1 MNSLTAAG
9 NAAASW
15 RADWAWSLPLIV
27 LTVVIHV
34 FGLGFLHERVVRAVS
49 GIIERR
55 HFTALFAA
63 VMGVAVLLATVLH
76 AVEGGVWAAAYW
88 LLGALPDIRSSVL
101 FSLGAMTTYGGSD
114 LDLQAHWRLMG
125 ALEALNGIILFG
137 LTTAFLFSMIQEVW
151 LAGGR
156 ERRRRH

>member
-1 MNSLTAAG
+1 MDSLHTASEAV
-9 NAAASW
+9 SW
-15 RADWAWSLPLIV
+15 HADWGWSVPLIV
-27 LTVVIHV
+27 VTVVIHV
-34 FGLGFLHERVVRAVS
+34 FGLGFLHERVVRLVS
-49 GIIERR
+49 QIVERR
-55 HFTALFAA
+55 HFTALFAG
-63 VMGVAVLLATVLH
+63 VMGIAVLLATVLH

-88 LLGALPDIRSSVL
+88 LLGALPSVRSSML
-101 FSLGAMTTYGGSD
+101 YSLGAMTTYGGSD
-114 LDLQAHWRLMG
+114 LDLQEHWRLMG

>member
-1 MNSLTAAG
+1 MNAISAAG
-9 NAAASW
+9 EAASW
-15 RADWAWSLPLIV
+15 RADWAWSVPLIV
-27 LTVVIHV
+27 ATVVIHV

-49 GIIERR
+49 QIIERR
-55 HFTALFAA
+55 HFTPLFAA
-63 VMGVAVLLATVLH
+63 VMGITVLLATILH
-76 AVEGGVWAAAYW
+76 AIEGGLWAAAYW
-88 LLGALPDIRSSVL
+88 LLGALPDFRSSVL
-101 FSLGAMTTYGGSD
+101 FSLGAMTTYGGSS
-114 LDLQAHWRLMG
+114 LNLKNHWLLMG

>member
-1 MNSLTAAG
+1 MNAISAAG
-9 NAAASW
+9 EAASW
-15 RADWAWSLPLIV
+15 RADWAWSVPLIV
-27 LTVVIHV
+27 ATVVIHV

-49 GIIERR
+49 RIIERR
-55 HFTALFAA
+55 HFTPLFAA
-63 VMGVAVLLATVLH
+63 VMGVAVLLATILH
-76 AVEGGVWAAAYW
+76 AIEGGVWAAAYW
-88 LLGALPDIRSSVL
+88 LLGALPDFRSSVL
-101 FSLGAMTTYGGSD
+101 FSLGAMTTYGGSSLNLKD
-114 LDLQAHWRLMG
+114 HWLLMG

>member
-1 MNSLTAAG
+1 MDSLNTAAT
-9 NAAASW
+9 ATSW

-49 GIIERR
+49 HIIERR

-63 VMGVAVLLATVLH
+63 VMGVTVLLITALH
-76 AVEGGVWAAAYW
+76 AIEGAVWAAAYW
-88 LLGALPDIRSSVL
+88 LLGALPNIRSSML

-114 LDLQAHWRLMG
+114 LDLQEHWRLMG

-156 ERRRRH
+156 DRRRRR